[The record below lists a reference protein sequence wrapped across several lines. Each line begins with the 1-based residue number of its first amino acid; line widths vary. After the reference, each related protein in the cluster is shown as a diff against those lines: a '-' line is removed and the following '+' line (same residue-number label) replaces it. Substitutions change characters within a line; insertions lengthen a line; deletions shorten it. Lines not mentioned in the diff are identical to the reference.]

1 MKITEIIV
9 ETAAWKK
16 KSGKNKNGGL
26 NKKGVASY
34 RREHPGSKLQ
44 TAVTTKPSKLKKGSK
59 SAKRRKSF
67 CARMGGVKGPMKKPN
82 GKPTRKAL
90 ALRKWNCE
98 SVEQL
103 EQLLETATQRLD
115 PKCWKGYHK
124 AGTKTKG
131 GVRVNNCVK
140 NESQDAPS
148 VNNFVKKFAPWVAE
162 QLGIKLPKIEL
173 LDKPIDTTFGQYDP
187 NTRSIKLVTGGRHP
201 VDVLRTL
208 AHELTHHKQDLA
220 DNLPPGAGETGTDQE
235 NEANANAG
243 IAMRDFAENN
253 PEYFNL
259 EKEVDEHIVKHGSQ
273 YRLLSKKGKNLGT
286 FPSHKAAAKHEG
298 EVEYFKSHPKK

>member
-1 MKITEIIV
+1 MKINEILV
-9 ETAAWKK
+9 ETAAWKRK
-16 KSGKNKNGGL
+16 EGKSKTGGL

-34 RREHPGSKLQ
+34 RKEHPGSKLQ

-59 SAKRRKSF
+59 ASKRRKSF
-67 CARMGGVKGPMKKPN
+67 CARMGGMKGPMKKPN

-103 EQLLETATQRLD
+103 ENMLMLAES
-115 PKCWKGYHK
+115 
-124 AGTKTKG
+124 
-131 GVRVNNCVK
+131 VINENNA
-140 NESQDAPS
+140 NT
-148 VNNFVKKFAPWVAE
+148 FVKKFAPWVAE
-162 QLGIKLPKIEL
+162 QMGIKLPKIVL
-173 LDKPIDTTFGQYDP
+173 LAQPKDTTFGQYVPDEKC
-187 NTRSIKLVTGGRHP
+187 IYLVTGNRHP

-208 AHELTHHKQDLA
+208 AHELTHYKQDLS
-220 DNLPPGAGETGTDQE
+220 DNLPAGAGETGTDQE
-235 NEANANAG
+235 NKANANAG
-243 IAMRDFAENN
+243 IIMRDFAQEN
-253 PEYFNL
+253 PDQFGL